1 MEFGQSNDKMQR
13 LACPTELV
21 NSVKSVQKAAL
32 VCNGLARS
40 SIAGHNEVTLDL
52 YRGTDSMPR
61 YTVHII
67 DQPPARGLGAYA
79 AFIVPQGR
87 EIEWL
92 FATPAG
98 RKKLQASA
106 KYRRLAVVTLHR
118 DQVYSSLDEVK
129 SELDYSIKNLAPTG
143 LNEQIPYLSL
153 GAEVGNRETLI
164 SGVSQISGDFRIEEV
179 EADGKILR
187 RLIFLNNQFVV
198 QSEALVK
205 TGKNWIFSS
214 WTYISH
220 SFIFILVKIK
230 GKKDRKKIDVGYLAC
245 QHHLFMSVGVQMAIS
260 TQSPKKD
267 IQKDVLIIG
276 LGGGGLCSFLHA
288 ALP

>member
-1 MEFGQSNDKMQR
+1 MQR
-13 LACPTELV
+13 LACPAELT
-21 NSVKSVQKAAL
+21 NAVKSVQKAAL

-52 YRGTDSMPR
+52 YRGSDAQPR

-67 DQPPARGLGAYA
+67 DQPPARGLSAYA

-118 DQVYSSLDEVK
+118 DQVYSTLDEVK
-129 SELDYSIKNLAPTG
+129 SELDYSIKNLAPSG
-143 LNEQIPYLSL
+143 LDEQIPYLSL

-205 TGKNWIFSS
+205 TGKHCICKSKRCNTIYILNSS
-214 WTYISH
+214 
-220 SFIFILVKIK
+220 
-230 GKKDRKKIDVGYLAC
+230 
-245 QHHLFMSVGVQMAIS
+245 
-260 TQSPKKD
+260 
-267 IQKDVLIIG
+267 
-276 LGGGGLCSFLHA
+276 
-288 ALP
+288 

>member
-1 MEFGQSNDKMQR
+1 MQR
-13 LACPTELV
+13 LACPAELI
-21 NSVKSVQKAAL
+21 NAVKSVQKAAL

-40 SIAGHNEVTLDL
+40 SIEGHNEVTLDL
-52 YRGTDSMPR
+52 YRGSDAQPR

-67 DQPPARGLGAYA
+67 DQPPARGLNAYA

-118 DQVYSSLDEVK
+118 DQVYSTLDEVK
-129 SELDYSIKNLAPTG
+129 SELDYSIKNLAPSG

-205 TGKNWIFSS
+205 TGKNSICR
-214 WTYISH
+214 T
-220 SFIFILVKIK
+220 
-230 GKKDRKKIDVGYLAC
+230 
-245 QHHLFMSVGVQMAIS
+245 
-260 TQSPKKD
+260 
-267 IQKDVLIIG
+267 
-276 LGGGGLCSFLHA
+276 
-288 ALP
+288 